1 MATNKLILLA
11 DDHVIIRRGLKVIL
25 DNYFEKE
32 VLIEA
37 DSTKEILSKLAE
49 FEVTH
54 MILDMQLIGS
64 NVIDILPELVK
75 NYPHIPILIYTMS
88 SEEIFGARLLQ
99 MGARGFLSK
108 QTEET
113 EVVRALE
120 LFFQGQT
127 YISNALQDILSDKKF
142 ATKIN
147 PLLSLSERE
156 LSVMGHL
163 LKGESVKDIAIHLN
177 LKATTIATYKARIFQ
192 KTGVDNIIDLRNITD
207 LYNAKSS

>member
-37 DSTKEILSKLAE
+37 DSTKEILSKLAD

-113 EVVRALE
+113 EVVRALD

-127 YISNALQDILSDKKF
+127 YISNVLQDILSDKKF

-163 LKGESVKDIAIHLN
+163 LKGESVKDIAICMN
-177 LKATTIATYKARIFQ
+177 LKATTIATYKARVFQ

>member
-64 NVIDILPELVK
+64 NVIDILPDLVK

-113 EVVRALE
+113 EVVRALD

-127 YISNALQDILSDKKF
+127 YVSNALQDILSDKKL

-163 LKGESVKDIAIHLN
+163 LKGESVKDIAIYLN

-207 LYNAKSS
+207 LYNAKGS

>member
-25 DNYFEKE
+25 DNYFEQE

-156 LSVMGHL
+156 LSVMNHL
-163 LKGESVKDIAIHLN
+163 LKGKSVKEIAISLD

-207 LYNAKSS
+207 LYNAKGS